1 MKPKKTTLLVVA
13 VVAVVGAIWLH
24 DYFSPGKVVKRK
36 LLATVEAF
44 EEESILRVMSAVS
57 RGYSDPWGF
66 DYETLG
72 GNLNHVMNEYDDLEV
87 DLVFGEVAASDEEV
101 RVGLEFVVSGRYQ
114 DARQYVV
121 GSGAEPCAA
130 VVVWRKEQP
139 GWRLASTADLDVPEL
154 REELESRRPR

>member
-1 MKPKKTTLLVVA
+1 MKVALLVI
-13 VVAVVGAIWLH
+13 VVGAGGLWLRH
-24 DYFSPGKVVKRK
+24 YFSPGEAVKRK
-36 LLATVEAF
+36 VLATVEAF

-114 DARQYVV
+114 GAREYVV
-121 GSGAEPCAA
+121 GNDAEPCTT

-139 GWRLASTADLDVPEL
+139 GWRLASTADLDIPEL
-154 REELESRRPR
+154 REELEARRPR